1 MILLILN
8 RVLKRKEVNTMA
20 NTAEIKLSNDT
31 KHKILVLAREFFA
44 QPENAR
50 RFNEWQAKN
59 KSLEN
64 LPDRKEA

>member
-1 MILLILN
+1 M
-8 RVLKRKEVNTMA
+8 T

-59 KSLEN
+59 KSQEN
-64 LPDRKEA
+64 LPDRKES

>member
-1 MILLILN
+1 
-8 RVLKRKEVNTMA
+8 MA

-44 QPENAR
+44 QPENVR